1 MRFSK
6 KTRQTMVLLIGTVL
20 LGTSSLVFAGLLDVV
35 KPPKPGEMPDAP
47 QLPELPDLPE
57 LPSFEGKMPTPG
69 QSAAPQVSCL
79 QQGKM
84 DMTRPSL
91 PLLSC
96 WESAVAS
103 GEALEELQKACT
115 VQMTPMAD
123 VKSILVPKCPTK
135 ALGTCIG
142 AKSGKSSK
150 SDLYHYT
157 PQTPPEWIKAR
168 KNCEKAGGE
177 WYGLGNPRSWF

>member
-1 MRFSK
+1 MCFPR
-6 KTRQTMVLLIGTVL
+6 KTRQALAMMIGTIL
-20 LGTSSLVFAGLLDVV
+20 LGVGPVVSAGMFDSV

-47 QLPELPDLPE
+47 KPPELPELPE
-57 LPSFEGKMPTPG
+57 LPSFEGKMPRPG
-69 QSAAPQVSCL
+69 QSAGVQVSCL

-96 WESAVAS
+96 WESPVAS
-103 GEALEELQKACT
+103 GESLEEVQKACT

-123 VKSILVPKCPTK
+123 VQSTLVPKCPTK

-142 AKSGKSSK
+142 AKNGKSSK
-150 SDLYHYT
+150 SDHYHYT
-157 PQTPPEWIKAR
+157 PQTPPEWIKAK

-177 WYGLGNPRSWF
+177 WYGLGNPTSWF